1 MRRRHAICWAAI
13 LSLAMLPISVAIG
26 QSSTKTFVIGLLD
39 AGDRIEWWDAFRNR
53 LRELGYIEGRNV
65 RFEPRYAGGN
75 LDALPAMAQELV
87 QINVTAIVTSGVAAA
102 SAARRATS
110 KIPIIMAS
118 GTDQVSMGLVA
129 SLARPGG
136 NVTGVSSL
144 TSELAVKRFELLQE
158 LLPKNSL
165 LGVLWHADNPASMA
179 SVRDLE
185 GSATRARTAF
195 KSFGVRSIDELDH
208 AFAAMTRERI
218 QGIEVVNSPFT
229 YSTRKQ
235 IVELALKYKMPAVY
249 GAAEYADAG
258 GLLSYAPS
266 YPELF
271 RHAADYLDKV
281 LKGSNPADMPID
293 QPTTFELVINA
304 STARALGLAVPPSM
318 LARANRVIQ

>member
-1 MRRRHAICWAAI
+1 
-13 LSLAMLPISVAIG
+13 
-26 QSSTKTFVIGLLD
+26 
-39 AGDRIEWWDAFRNR
+39 
-53 LRELGYIEGRNV
+53 
-65 RFEPRYAGGN
+65 
-75 LDALPAMAQELV
+75 
-87 QINVTAIVTSGVAAA
+87 
-102 SAARRATS
+102 
-110 KIPIIMAS
+110 
-118 GTDQVSMGLVA
+118 MGLVA

-318 LARANRVIQ
+318 LTRANRVIQ